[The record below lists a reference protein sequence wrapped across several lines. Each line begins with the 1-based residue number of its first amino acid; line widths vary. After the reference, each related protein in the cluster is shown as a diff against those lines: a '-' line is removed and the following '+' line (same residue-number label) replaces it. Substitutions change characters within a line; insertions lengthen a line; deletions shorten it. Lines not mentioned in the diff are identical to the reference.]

1 MLSVSQTI
9 RSWIGSTKSHLKSF
23 LAIAVLACI
32 IATQAPSWAAEKIK
46 FNFGLLSFKI
56 ELQDI
61 DFFAETGRVPPRLN
75 FYLQRISDDRRKQLQ
90 DFLNQTYEVK
100 PWTAYRF
107 SHTSVGEKMLN
118 RMGDFI
124 QIPQD
129 INGFYGIR
137 AAILKTVTSSNG
149 NNLVNLLKNFP
160 TDIKLNLPELLD
172 LIKRINATER
182 ASQNL
187 VSALAEQTNR
197 PQKSVSNWQDI
208 SKLGSLAVK
217 KETITF
223 YDQQRDRTLLSDFYL
238 PETSVSK
245 IPLIIISNGL
255 GAKRTRF
262 DELANYLAS
271 YGFAVLIP
279 EHPGSN
285 YKRQQ
290 DFIKGLHKENFAA
303 TDYIERPRDI
313 SFLIDQLTATND
325 KDFNNQLDTNNVGIF
340 GYSIG
345 GTTAL
350 SLVGAKL
357 DFAQLTNDCNQKLDL
372 TNISILYQCRALETE
387 SHEHRPEKLI
397 DKRVKAIYL
406 FVPFGKS
413 LFSPRSL
420 NQINIPMLWQV
431 VDSDF
436 LTSLT
441 KEQVPLYNSL
451 QNRDHYFVLSKNLP
465 HSTAILAKERSAK
478 QQNQAAIS
486 KKYQNILSLI
496 FFDQH
501 VSPSPKYQNY
511 LNQQF
516 LTTIMSSEYKLHITQ
531 ELPENNEEIDR

>member
-23 LAIAVLACI
+23 LAIAILACI
-32 IATQAPSWAAEKIK
+32 FATQAPSWAAEKIK

-172 LIKRINATER
+172 LVKRINATER

-197 PQKSVSNWQDI
+197 QQRSVSNWQNI
-208 SKLGSLAVK
+208 SVKGSLAVK

-285 YKRQQ
+285 DKRQQ

-303 TDYIERPRDI
+303 TDYIDRPRDI

-325 KDFNNQLDTNNVGIF
+325 KDFNNQLDTSNVGIF

-372 TNISILYQCRALETE
+372 TNISILYQCRALETK

-451 QNRDHYFVLSKNLP
+451 QNNDHYFVLSENLP